1 MAAPGAL
8 QSQLVAAR
16 ALAERATGVEPNNAN
31 HWRLLAD
38 LCERTGQQGRAEA
51 IRLQGLTGRGDA
63 ALAGS
68 ARAASRWP
76 AALQVRQAAGRELA
90 GCLGKGADRSRCRR
104 SATR

>member
-1 MAAPGAL
+1 MAAPGAP

-16 ALAERATGVEPNNAN
+16 ALAERATGVEPTNTS
-31 HWRLLAD
+31 HWKLLAD